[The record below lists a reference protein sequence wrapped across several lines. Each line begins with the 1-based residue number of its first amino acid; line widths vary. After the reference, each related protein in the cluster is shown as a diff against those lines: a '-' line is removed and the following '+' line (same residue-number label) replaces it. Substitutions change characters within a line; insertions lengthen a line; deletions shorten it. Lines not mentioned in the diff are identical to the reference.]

1 MADVLGSFEQAVLLA
16 VIRLRNE
23 AYGSAIVAEIHK
35 RLQRDVTVGAVH
47 ATLVRLE
54 NKGLLSSHLGEGTPI
69 RAGRPRRYY
78 KVEPKGVRALGLA
91 RKAFSEIWRGI
102 RLPIRG
108 AT

>member
-1 MADVLGSFEQAVLLA
+1 MADILGSFEQAVLLA
-16 VIRLRNE
+16 VVRLRKE
-23 AYGSAIVAEIHK
+23 AYGSAIVSELHS
-35 RLQRDVTVGAVH
+35 RLRKDISVGAVH

-78 KVEPKGVRALGLA
+78 IVQPKGVRALEEA
-91 RKAFSEIWRGI
+91 RKAFSGMWRGI

-108 AT
+108 TT

>member
-16 VIRLRNE
+16 VIRLRTE
-23 AYGSAIVAEIHK
+23 AYGSAVVTELCK
-35 RLQRDVTVGAVH
+35 RLEREITVGAVH

-78 KVEPKGVRALGLA
+78 KVEPKGARALGEA

-102 RLPIRG
+102 RLPIK
-108 AT
+108 ATT

>member
-1 MADVLGSFEQAVLLA
+1 MADVLGSFEQAVLIA
-16 VIRLRNE
+16 VIRLGDE
-23 AYGSAIVAEIHK
+23 AYGSAVVSELHT

-78 KVEPKGVRALGLA
+78 KVEPKGVRALDDA
-91 RKAFSEIWRGI
+91 RKPLSDLWRGI

-108 AT
+108 TT